1 MIELFVYRK
10 IKKNNTSVSEKCWS
24 KLMIIIE
31 CPNCG
36 QKNRINDESI
46 KEAKCAKCWKIIY
59 KNPKEIE
66 KEKKES
72 NTTNYSWFFWLVAII
87 VFIIIINNQDNSSSK
102 ENIKSE
108 SKFTQPEEILP
119 DTGEIQTLVPTQ
131 RIAPLKINTSYG
143 SNYVVKLKDYYTKEP
158 VMTIFVRGGNEIE
171 TKVPLGNFEITYAS
185 GDKWYGYDNLF
196 GAETEY
202 SKADEIFSFRDTGY
216 QINGYTITLYRVSNG
231 NLRTTNI
238 NKSNF

>member
-1 MIELFVYRK
+1 MGFNKFIYKLNYLITEVK
-10 IKKNNTSVSEKCWS
+10 IN
-24 KLMIIIE
+24 MIIIE
-31 CPNCG
+31 CTNCG
-36 QKNRINDESI
+36 QKNRINDENI

-66 KEKKES
+66 KEKKKS
-72 NTTNYSWFFWLVAII
+72 NTTNYSWFFWLATII
-87 VFIIIINNQDNSSSK
+87 VFIIINNQDSSSIK
-102 ENIKSE
+102 ENTKSE
-108 SKFTQPEEILP
+108 SKFTQPEQTP
-119 DTGEIQTLVPTQ
+119 PYTGEIQTFIPTQ

-158 VMTIFVRGGNEIE
+158 VMTIFVRGGNQIE

-185 GDKWYGYDNLF
+185 GDKWYGYNHLF
-196 GAETEY
+196 GEKTEY

-231 NLRTTNI
+231 NLSTTSI